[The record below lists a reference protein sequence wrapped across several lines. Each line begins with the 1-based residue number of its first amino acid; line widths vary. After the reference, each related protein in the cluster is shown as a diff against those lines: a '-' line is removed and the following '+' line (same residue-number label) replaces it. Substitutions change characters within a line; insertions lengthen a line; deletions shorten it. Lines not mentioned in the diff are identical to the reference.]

1 MIVFQQQ
8 FICYEDAVQ
17 HQTAVNKALV
27 GNEIFIQDKVTV
39 SPICVDED
47 SHIWWFNVIVG
58 DSNGHDIAII
68 DETPSLFK
76 MMQ

>member
-1 MIVFQQQ
+1 MVIFQQQ
-8 FICYEDAVQ
+8 FLCYEDAEQ
-17 HQTAVNKALV
+17 HQNAVSKALV

-39 SPICVDED
+39 SPIYVDED
-47 SHIWWFNVIVG
+47 SHTWWFNIVVG
-58 DSNGHDIAII
+58 DCNGHDVSII